1 MHDDPMLSVRRGGN
15 GRGYPSPEMLSP
27 RTGSD
32 GSPSQTWRFDFAW
45 KVGTVLVAMIAS
57 LVVSW
62 FAQQYQV
69 KANTSDIAR
78 LQNSVTKLE
87 EVKERKGI
95 DDAAFAAELRAEM
108 RAIKGTLESLD
119 KRLERIETRP

>member
-1 MHDDPMLSVRRGGN
+1 MLSVRRGGN
-15 GRGYPSPEMLSP
+15 GRGYPSPELLSP
-27 RTGSD
+27 RSGSD
-32 GSPSQTWRFDFAW
+32 GSPSPTWRFDFAW

-69 KANTSDIAR
+69 KANTSDIVR

-108 RAIKGTLESLD
+108 RAIKSTLESLD
-119 KRLERIETRP
+119 KRLERIESRR